1 MSDLYFSASPGCWE
15 RYLQRKYQNPALFP
29 DADDALAQA
38 EVNEAQ
44 RQDEGER
51 ITFTQDF
58 NELLAK
64 VSHLKPQEDSEII
77 LELKDRIDRLY
88 EQCSGLGGDY
98 MAEKAGLRKLNG
110 LIMHAIRSTAKLDE
124 HAMAELEKE
133 SQARETHFHLLEY
146 PLIAHLLRPDTPI
159 SKEEIVPTLLCEEE
173 GALRAAMSIFDEEH
187 RQLLREMAQQF
198 IEEREAD
205 GADMTVPKI
214 RLALMKQPFLH

>member
-1 MSDLYFSASPGCWE
+1 MSELYFSVSPGCWE

-29 DADDALAQA
+29 EDEPLSQQRI
-38 EVNEAQ
+38 NEAQ
-44 RQDEGER
+44 RQDDSER
-51 ITFTQDF
+51 IAFTQDF

-64 VSHLKPQEDSEII
+64 VVNLKAQEDSEVI

-88 EQCSGLGGDY
+88 EHCSGLGGDY
-98 MAEKAGLRKLNG
+98 MAEKAGLKKLNG
-110 LIMHAIRSTAKLDE
+110 LIMNAIRSTATLDE

-187 RQLLREMAQQF
+187 RQLLRDMALQF
-198 IEEREAD
+198 IEEREAE
-205 GADMTVPKI
+205 GADMMLPKI
-214 RLALMKQPFLH
+214 RLAIMNQPFLH